1 VFVVDAKNF
10 SHQLSLAK
18 GTLWTCRYPVR
29 LSSTRNEAQR
39 AETALA
45 SLDLGRAVEVL
56 PLVCAVGTA
65 RLPRRTVDL
74 DGVRVVSDW
83 QTLMAEIRKRP
94 TVLTDAEIER
104 LSMRA
109 EDRMPPR

>member
-1 VFVVDAKNF
+1 
-10 SHQLSLAK
+10 
-18 GTLWTCRYPVR
+18 
-29 LSSTRNEAQR
+29 
-39 AETALA
+39 
-45 SLDLGRAVEVL
+45 
-56 PLVCAVGTA
+56 
-65 RLPRRTVDL
+65 VDL

-109 EDRMPPR
+109 EDKLPPR